1 MIMRLYIS
9 QDELAD
15 CVTLVTFR
23 ANANKEVYKD
33 KVIPPLDCSHL
44 ETEKKVCCN
53 FIGDIRK

>member
-1 MIMRLYIS
+1 M

-33 KVIPPLDCSHL
+33 TVIPPKDCATV
-44 ETEKKVCCN
+44 ETEKKV
-53 FIGDIRK
+53 R